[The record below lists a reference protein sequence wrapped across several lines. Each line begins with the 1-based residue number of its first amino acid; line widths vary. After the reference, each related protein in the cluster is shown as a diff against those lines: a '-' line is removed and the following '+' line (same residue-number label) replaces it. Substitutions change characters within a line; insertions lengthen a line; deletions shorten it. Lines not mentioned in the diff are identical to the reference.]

1 MHKTILPA
9 RNKAQTK
16 KRAMPRMR
24 QKTLETHNE
33 GREKPEKLSRDEVDE
48 TSTED
53 VEETPKVS
61 SGRGIHNGL
70 ETLDLI
76 FEPCRPKEYN
86 GLKISEG
93 FRFGALGETGTGKTT
108 LIRTVLIASLE
119 RRHAFFILA
128 HDTKGVIPEYPE
140 SIQLSHPN
148 DFKVRGGFREK
159 EPHFVSFRGDPIRD
173 IVCPVEDV
181 AAFSLEIAR
190 KGRMKDG
197 QWTTFPHVVCID
209 ELAAAATEGRRGW
222 DSPSTLKLFEQGRKI
237 GVSTV
242 WTTQSPRKCPPDAM
256 GQSSSVAIF
265 RLTGTDRNNVRDTLM
280 LEGGIVDAI
289 SELPDHHFLLYR
301 KAVKWDGKVYK
312 LPAPK
317 GKDRGV

>member
-1 MHKTILPA
+1 MKKKKKPFKVNHKKPVEKVKPLDEEKTVEVAEVAEVEPEE
-9 RNKAQTK
+9 KTVVSMPTK
-16 KRAMPRMR
+16 G
-24 QKTLETHNE
+24 T
-33 GREKPEKLSRDEVDE
+33 
-48 TSTED
+48 
-53 VEETPKVS
+53 
-61 SGRGIHNGL
+61 HNGL

-108 LIRTVLIASLE
+108 LIRTVLTAAVV
-119 RRHAFFILA
+119 RKHAFFIFA

-140 SIQLSHPN
+140 SIQLSHPS
-148 DFKVRGGFREK
+148 DFQARAGFRDK
-159 EPHFVSFRGDPIRD
+159 EPPFVSFRGDPIKD
-173 IVCPVEDV
+173 VSCPVEDV
-181 AAFSLEIAR
+181 ASYSLAIAR
-190 KGRMKDG
+190 KGRVVSG
-197 QWTTFPHVVCID
+197 QWVTFPHVVCID

-280 LEGGIVDAI
+280 LEGGIVDMI

-312 LPAPK
+312 LPKP
-317 GKDRGV
+317 

>member
-1 MHKTILPA
+1 MRKNKLSKSHSQKT
-9 RNKAQTK
+9 Q

-24 QKTLETHNE
+24 QKVMATDIEESKERKELPRKEIEQET
-33 GREKPEKLSRDEVDE
+33 
-48 TSTED
+48 
-53 VEETPKVS
+53 EENVVIAAPVS
-61 SGRGIHNGL
+61 AKRGVHNGL

-76 FEPCRPKEYN
+76 FEPCRPKEYH
-86 GLKISEG
+86 GIQVSEG

-108 LIRTVLIASLE
+108 LIRTVLIAALQ
-119 RRHAFFILA
+119 RKHGLFIFA

-140 SIQLSHPN
+140 SVQLSHPN
-148 DFKVRGGFREK
+148 DFKARGGFHSK

-173 IVCPVEDV
+173 VVCPVEDV
-181 AAFSLEIAR
+181 AASSLEIAR
-190 KGRMKDG
+190 KGRTING
-197 QWTTFPHVVCID
+197 HWVTFPHVVCID

-265 RLTGTDRNNVRDTLM
+265 RLTGTDRNNVRDTLL

-289 SELPDHHFLLYR
+289 SDLPDHHFLLYR
-301 KAVKWDGKVYK
+301 KAQKWDGVIYK
-312 LPAPK
+312 LPK
-317 GKDRGV
+317 GNA